1 MNSLKFHTSQHQSPG
16 YTSLQLDIAYTD
28 GLLNE
33 KQISDAIELAIGILI
48 SNISSGIVGT
58 QNKEKRLRTD
68 KETSKRDTLD
78 KILESILCESTHLS
92 TI

>member
-58 QNKEKRLRTD
+58 QNKERRLRTD

-78 KILESILCESTHLS
+78 KILESVLCESTHLS